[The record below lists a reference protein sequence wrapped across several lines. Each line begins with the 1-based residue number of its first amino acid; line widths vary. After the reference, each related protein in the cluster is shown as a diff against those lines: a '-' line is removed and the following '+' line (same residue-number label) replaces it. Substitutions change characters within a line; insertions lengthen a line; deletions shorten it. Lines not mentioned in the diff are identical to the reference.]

1 MKAVVIDRFGGPEV
15 LRYSEV
21 EKPVPSADEV
31 LVRNVYIGVGKPDF
45 LVRSGKDTLL
55 AGKFPNL
62 VIGNE
67 CAGIIE
73 DAGSEATEFRPGQKV
88 VVNSGLGYGAY
99 AEYIAVPKKFVTVLP
114 DEYPLQSAPGFLNYL
129 VAYALLNEAGRGTDG
144 HSLYIRGAAGGIGTA
159 LIQTALLQ
167 GIDVIAS
174 ASTDKKCDYIRT
186 LGAKCVFNYNKEQQ
200 KEVILDH
207 TNGRG
212 VDLIYD
218 QRAGRQF
225 QEQFACLA
233 DFGMI
238 LLYNWL
244 EGCPGLEQ
252 LETVIEQANHASAVR
267 FFSFHVYDN
276 KPERLQKIR
285 QVCIERIVSGQLK
298 PVLYDDLPLSEAR
311 RAHELMDSGEIMG
324 KLILHV

>member
-21 EKPVPSADEV
+21 PKPVLNDEEV
-31 LVRNVYIGVGKPDF
+31 LVRNAYIGVGKPDF

-55 AGKFPNL
+55 AGRFPNL

-73 DAGSEATEFRPGQKV
+73 AVGREAGEFRPGQKV

-114 DEYPLQSAPGFLNYL
+114 EEYPLQSAPGFLNYL

-144 HSLYIRGAAGGIGTA
+144 QSLYIRGAAGGIGTA

-174 ASTDKKCDYIRT
+174 ASTDQKCEYIRT
-186 LGAKCVFNYNKEQQ
+186 LGAQCVFNYNNEQQ
-200 KEVILDH
+200 KDVILDH
-207 TNGRG
+207 TGGRG

-218 QRAGRQF
+218 QRA
-225 QEQFACLA
+225 
-233 DFGMI
+233 I
-238 LLYNWL
+238 
-244 EGCPGLEQ
+244 
-252 LETVIEQANHASAVR
+252 
-267 FFSFHVYDN
+267 
-276 KPERLQKIR
+276 
-285 QVCIERIVSGQLK
+285 
-298 PVLYDDLPLSEAR
+298 
-311 RAHELMDSGEIMG
+311 
-324 KLILHV
+324 